1 MELIESGKKE
11 GAMLQTG
18 GNRVGDKGFFVEPT
32 VFSDVQDEMRIAK
45 EEVGVTAN
53 VLSFI
58 QHSVL
63 FNRPI

>member
-32 VFSDVQDEMRIAK
+32 VFSDVQYEMLIAK
-45 EEVGVTAN
+45 
-53 VLSFI
+53 
-58 QHSVL
+58 
-63 FNRPI
+63 